1 MKMLSAT
8 IICVFLGGRSLCQP
22 DYIPLS
28 LVYWFAY
35 MLVQGH
41 VYNRTYSATT
51 RRIKEVSHI
60 TISTMSLSTCVQIS
74 FHVLR

>member
-8 IICVFLGGRSLCQP
+8 NYLC
-22 DYIPLS
+22 IPLS

-35 MLVQGH
+35 MFVQGH

-60 TISTMSLSTCVQIS
+60 TIFTMSLSTCVQIS
-74 FHVLR
+74 FHVLRYSLAAR